1 MAKEN
6 ELATAEQKAASVK
19 IVDAVKALNEALMDA
34 GEQDLSVELVVRP
47 SRAAQQ
53 TQQRQ
58 QTGDSRDGAAVSLI
72 DIILTELRRQHE
84 EHKGGGV
91 HVDAGNPRDTII
103 DGSVDLIALVEAID
117 QHRSQVGRSND
128 GA

>member
-6 ELATAEQKAASVK
+6 ELATAEQKTASVK

-34 GEQDLSVELVVRP
+34 GEQDLSVEL

-84 EHKGGGV
+84 EHKGAGV

>member
-6 ELATAEQKAASVK
+6 ELATAEQTASVK

-84 EHKGGGV
+84 EHKGAGV
-91 HVDAGNPRDTII
+91 HVDAGNPRHTII